1 MNLTLSLN
9 TLYCHILICKVSLTY
24 VQAFLSY
31 KRLKFSRFF
40 GFDSFPWDFRGNF
53 FSRNAL
59 LVTINAHTKFHQ
71 NRLMGQ
77 FSMEVLT
84 TSLTWNYQVY
94 HMESF
99 IKISFLNQIFLNFFL
114 SFRISLNEII
124 ECLKFNQILILK
136 DDSKLLV
143 KMT

>member
-1 MNLTLSLN
+1 MKIQWWILGCDLSGQHFGISLWSFWIFKLLSCKGLIVNLTLSLN

-59 LVTINAHTKFHQ
+59 LVTINAHTKFYQ

-84 TSLTWNYQVY
+84 TSLYATATKV
-94 HMESF
+94 
-99 IKISFLNQIFLNFFL
+99 LNK
-114 SFRISLNEII
+114 SYT
-124 ECLKFNQILILK
+124 
-136 DDSKLLV
+136 D
-143 KMT
+143 

>member
-59 LVTINAHTKFHQ
+59 LVTINAHTKFYQ

-84 TSLTWNYQVY
+84 TSLLMISIFSLYC
-94 HMESF
+94 SF
-99 IKISFLNQIFLNFFL
+99 WCTKYKCFQFQNQFKIKIN
-114 SFRISLNEII
+114 
-124 ECLKFNQILILK
+124 ECLQNLITDTFNIKTGLVNLVN
-136 DDSKLLV
+136 LLR
-143 KMT
+143 